1 LVIIVSGKEKEEA
14 WSFSNHSAL
23 YSNSASSKI
32 AKSIITR
39 LTNKQNMG
47 GTRLIRG
54 SSEVEKQRQS
64 TKATTTKQPVPS
76 SSPKPANG
84 QDEKMATSL
93 LSATTTSM
101 DSDLS
106 QQRSTTPTPHEVTEE
121 EPSEQD
127 EDDEIRKI
135 DHLVFAVHG

>member
-1 LVIIVSGKEKEEA
+1 
-14 WSFSNHSAL
+14 
-23 YSNSASSKI
+23 
-32 AKSIITR
+32 
-39 LTNKQNMG
+39 MG

-54 SSEVEKQRQS
+54 YAEVEKQRQS
-64 TKATTTKQPVPS
+64 TKATTKQSIPS

-84 QDEKMATSL
+84 VDDKMAASL
-93 LSATTTSM
+93 LSATASM